1 MSDRLYR
8 LLLLSLPA
16 DLRRDFGDDMA
27 QLFRDH
33 RRQLAGRPV
42 QLISLWFG
50 AACDVAMEAFAARAP
65 MRVTRARWNGR
76 DAEAPATSVSRIGG
90 NVMRTVIGDFRHG
103 LRLLRKYPASSLL
116 ALATLA
122 IGIGANAA
130 IFSVVDRVLLRALPY
145 PNPDRI
151 VMVWEK
157 RPRESV
163 MNNVASPA
171 DYLDWRKRNTVFDH
185 MAGYAGG
192 GMASLTGDGEPVVV
206 PASSVGWSFFD
217 ILGVRPELGRT
228 FQPDDEVLG
237 KHRVVVISHG
247 LWQSRYG
254 GQRDIVGRRV
264 WLNSN
269 AWEVIGVLPASFQ
282 FVTDVDLW
290 APLVFGP
297 DISRVSHQLDVY
309 ARIKSGVSFAQALDA
324 MDRLGQ
330 QLEAEY
336 PQENRGHGAH
346 VTLMSEVYVKP
357 LRKTLFTLFA
367 SVALVLLIACVN
379 VANLLLARAAS
390 RRREMSV
397 RSALGASRG
406 RLVRQT
412 LVESVSLS
420 VVGGVAGVALGWVLL
435 QALPVVMPERM
446 SVVGLDQI
454 RLDSRVLLF
463 SFGLVLLTG
472 VLFGLLPALQ
482 ASKPDMTDTLKEGGR
497 GAAGIRR
504 PARIALV
511 VGEVTLAALTLV
523 GAGLVVRSFSQ
534 TMAQPLGFDSSQR
547 LTFSVAVPS
556 ARYKTAEER
565 RAVLLDIERRL
576 ATVPGV
582 GSVGAVN
589 LLPLGGG
596 DSRTGI
602 GIENR
607 EGKPDDP
614 PTRMHPRIV
623 TPSYFS
629 TAGIPIKQGRGFEPT
644 DDDRALPVVIISET
658 SARRFWPDGNP
669 IGQRV
674 QFGGDQIWRTV
685 IGIAGDVRH
694 WGLRREINPVLY
706 WPQAQASTSSLNF
719 VLRSD
724 VDPGALTSTV
734 RTTVAAVDPN
744 LPLARVRTFDEV
756 VAESVRSERAQ
767 TVLLASFGVLA
778 LVLAVIGVYGV
789 MAQLVT
795 TRVHEIGV
803 RMTLGAR
810 PFDIL
815 RRLMTEGFWQALA
828 GLALGLVAG
837 SYLMRIGGLA
847 EELLFQVPP
856 WDPVTLSV
864 VGAVLMVATLAAC
877 LVPARRAMRVDPV
890 NALRNS

>member
-1 MSDRLYR
+1 MSERLFR
-8 LLLLSLPA
+8 LLLLALPA
-16 DLRRDFGDDMA
+16 DLRRDFGDDMV
-27 QLFRDH
+27 QLFHDY
-33 RRQLAGRPV
+33 RRELSGRPGH
-42 QLISLWFG
+42 LLSLWVG
-50 AACDVAMEAFAARAP
+50 AAADVAAQAVTARAP
-65 MRVTRARWNGR
+65 WLTARSRWNVRETLEKPDGR
-76 DAEAPATSVSRIGG
+76 RTGG
-90 NVMRTVIGDFRHG
+90 MIMRSLLADFRHG

-122 IGIGANAA
+122 LGIGANTA

-145 PNPDRI
+145 PDPDRI

-163 MNNVASPA
+163 MQNVVSPA
-171 DYLDWRKRNTVFDH
+171 DYLDWRKQNTVFEH
-185 MAGYAGG
+185 MAAYAG

-206 PASSVGWSFFD
+206 PAASVGWSFFD
-217 ILGVRPELGRT
+217 LLRVRPELGRM

-237 KHRVVVISHG
+237 RHRVVVLGHG

-254 GQRDIVGRRV
+254 GQRDIIGRRV
-264 WLNSN
+264 WLNGN

-290 APLVFGP
+290 APLVLGP
-297 DISRVSHQLDVY
+297 EISRVSHQLDVY
-309 ARIKSGVSFAQALDA
+309 ARIKPGVSFAQALDA
-324 MDRLGQ
+324 MDRLGL
-330 QLEAEY
+330 QLETEY

-346 VTLMSEVYVKP
+346 VTLMRDIYVKP
-357 LRKTLFTLFA
+357 LRATLLVLFA
-367 SVALVLLIACVN
+367 AVGLVLLIACVN

-406 RLVRQT
+406 RLVTQT

-420 VVGGVAGVALGWVLL
+420 VVGGIAGLATGWVLL
-435 QALPVVMPERM
+435 QALPAVMPERL

-454 RLDSRVLLF
+454 HLDVRVLLF
-463 SFGLVLLTG
+463 SFGLALLTG
-472 VLFGLLPALQ
+472 ILFGLLPALH

-523 GAGLVVRSFSQ
+523 GAGLVVRSFSE
-534 TMAQPLGFDSSQR
+534 TMSQPLGFDPSQR
-547 LTFSVAVPS
+547 LTFSLAVPP
-556 ARYKTAEER
+556 ARYKTPEER

-576 ATVPGV
+576 GALPGV
-582 GSVGAVN
+582 RSVGGVN

-607 EGKPDDP
+607 ERKPDDP

-623 TPSYFS
+623 TPTYFS
-629 TAGIPIKQGRGFEPT
+629 TVGIPIKQGRGFETT

-674 QFGGDQIWRTV
+674 QFGGDETWRTV

-706 WPQAQASTSSLNF
+706 WPQAQAMTSGLNF
-719 VLRSD
+719 VLRAD
-724 VDPGALTSTV
+724 VDPGSLTGPA
-734 RTTVAAVDPN
+734 RAAVAAVDPN
-744 LPLARVRTFDEV
+744 LPLARVQSFDKV

-767 TVLLASFGVLA
+767 TLLLGSFGVLA
-778 LVLAVIGVYGV
+778 LLLAVIGVYGV
-789 MAQLVT
+789 MAQLVS

-810 PFDIL
+810 PVDIL
-815 RRLMTEGFWQALA
+815 RRLMTEGLWQTLV
-828 GLALGLVAG
+828 GLAIGLVAG
-837 SYLMRIGGLA
+837 SYVMRLGTLPD
-847 EELLFQVPP
+847 EMLFHVQP
-856 WDPVTLSV
+856 WDPLTLT
-864 VGAVLMVATLAAC
+864 AVAIILIVATLAAC
-877 LVPARRAMRVDPV
+877 LIPARRAMRVDPV
-890 NALRNS
+890 RALRQT

>member
-1 MSDRLYR
+1 MPERLYR
-8 LLLLSLPA
+8 LLLLTLPA
-16 DLRRDFGDDMA
+16 DLRRDFGDDMT
-27 QLFRDH
+27 QLFHDY
-33 RRQLAGRPV
+33 RRELAGRPV
-42 QLISLWFG
+42 HLLALWFG
-50 AACDVAMEAFAARAP
+50 AAYDVVAQAVAARAP
-65 MRVTRARWNGR
+65 RRAAPPRWNDR
-76 DAEAPATSVSRIGG
+76 KAPAEIGLARTG
-90 NVMRTVIGDFRHG
+90 GIVMRTALGDFRHG
-103 LRLLRKYPASSLL
+103 LRLLRKYPASSML

-122 IGIGANAA
+122 IGIGVNTA

-145 PNPDRI
+145 PEPDRI

-157 RPRESV
+157 RLREGV
-163 MNNVASPA
+163 MNNVVSPA
-171 DYLDWRKRNTVFDH
+171 DYLDWRKRNTIFEN
-185 MAGYAGG
+185 MAAYAGG
-192 GMASLTGDGEPVVV
+192 QASLTGDGEPAVVAA
-206 PASSVGWSFFD
+206 ASIGWSFFD
-217 ILGVRPELGRT
+217 ILNVRPELGRT
-228 FQPDDEVLG
+228 LQPDDEVLG
-237 KHRVVVISHG
+237 KHRVVMISHG

-264 WLNSN
+264 WLNGN

-297 DISRVSHQLDVY
+297 EISRVSHQLDVY
-309 ARIKSGVSFAQALDA
+309 ARMKPGVSFAQALDG

-346 VTLMSEVYVKP
+346 VTLMRDVYVKP
-357 LRKTLFTLFA
+357 LRNTLLTLFA
-367 SVALVLLIACVN
+367 SVGMVLLIACVN

-406 RLVRQT
+406 RLVAQT

-420 VVGGVAGVALGWVLL
+420 IVGGLLGLAMGWILL
-435 QALPVVMPERM
+435 QTLPAVMPERM
-446 SVVGLDQI
+446 SVVGSEQLQLDF
-454 RLDSRVLLF
+454 RVLLF
-463 SFGLVLLTG
+463 SFGLALLTG

-482 ASKPDMTDTLKEGGR
+482 ASKPEMTDTLKEGGR
-497 GAAGIRR
+497 GVAGIRR

-534 TMAQPLGFDSSQR
+534 TMAQPLGFDPAQR

-556 ARYKTAEER
+556 ARYETPEKR

-576 ATVPGV
+576 AAVPGV
-582 GSVGAVN
+582 RSVGAVN

-596 DSRTGI
+596 DSRAGI

-607 EGKPDDP
+607 ERKPDDP

-623 TPSYFS
+623 TPTYFS
-629 TAGIPIKQGRGFEPT
+629 TMGIPIKQGRGFETT
-644 DDDRALPVVIISET
+644 DDERALPVVIISET
-658 SARRFWPDGNP
+658 SARRFWPNENP
-669 IGQRV
+669 LGQRV
-674 QFGGDQIWRTV
+674 RFGGDEIWRTV
-685 IGIAGDVRH
+685 VGIAGDVRH
-694 WGLRREINPVLY
+694 WGLRRDINPTLY
-706 WPQAQASTSSLNF
+706 WPQAQASIGSLNF
-719 VLRSD
+719 ILRAD
-724 VDPGALTSTV
+724 VDPGSLTSAV

-744 LPLARVRTFDEV
+744 LPLANVRTFDEV
-756 VAESVRSERAQ
+756 VGRSVRSERAQ
-767 TVLLASFGVLA
+767 TLLLASFGVLA

-815 RRLMTEGFWQALA
+815 RGLMSEGLWQAL
-828 GLALGLVAG
+828 LGLVIGLIAG
-837 SYLMRIGGLA
+837 SYVMRLGGLS
-847 EELLFQVPP
+847 EEMLFHVQP
-856 WDPVTLSV
+856 WDPITLTT
-864 VGAVLMVATLAAC
+864 VGAILIVATLAAC
-877 LVPARRAMRVDPV
+877 LIPARRAMRVDPV
-890 NALRNS
+890 NALRQR

>member
-1 MSDRLYR
+1 VV
-8 LLLLSLPA
+8 
-16 DLRRDFGDDMA
+16 A
-27 QLFRDH
+27 Q
-33 RRQLAGRPV
+33 AIG
-42 QLISLWFG
+42 
-50 AACDVAMEAFAARAP
+50 ARAP
-65 MRVTRARWNGR
+65 WLRARPRWNDR
-76 DAEAPATSVSRIGG
+76 ATPAEPNHVRTGG
-90 NVMRTVIGDFRHG
+90 MVMRTLLGDFRHG
-103 LRLLRKYPASSLL
+103 LRLLRTYPASSLL

-122 IGIGANAA
+122 IGIGANTA

-145 PNPDRI
+145 PDPDRI

-157 RPRESV
+157 RPREGV
-163 MNNVASPA
+163 MNNVVSPA
-171 DYLDWRKRNTVFDH
+171 DYLDWRKRNTAFEN
-185 MAGYAGG
+185 MAGYAG

-206 PASSVGWSFFD
+206 PGASVGWAFFEV
-217 ILGVRPELGRT
+217 LKVKPELGRT

-237 KHRVVVISHG
+237 KHRVLVMSHA

-264 WLNSN
+264 WLNGN
-269 AWEVIGVLPASFQ
+269 AWEVVGVLPASFQ
-282 FVTDVDLW
+282 FVTDVDFW
-290 APLVFGP
+290 APLVFGE
-297 DISRVSHQLDVY
+297 ISRVNHQIDVY
-309 ARIKSGVSFAQALDA
+309 ARIKPGVSFAQALDA

-346 VTLMSEVYVKP
+346 VTLMRDVYVKP
-357 LRKTLFTLFA
+357 LRATLLVLFA
-367 SVALVLLIACVN
+367 AVGLVLLIACVN
-379 VANLLLARAAS
+379 VANLLLARAAA

-406 RLVRQT
+406 RLIGQT

-420 VVGGVAGVALGWVLL
+420 VVGGLAGLVMGWVLL
-435 QALPVVMPERM
+435 KALPAVMPERL
-446 SVVGLDQI
+446 SVVGLEEI
-454 RLDSRVLLF
+454 HLDVRVLLF
-463 SFGLVLLTG
+463 SFALALLTG

-504 PARIALV
+504 SARIALV

-534 TMAQPLGFDSSQR
+534 TMAQPLGFDASQR
-547 LTFSVAVPS
+547 LTFGVAVPS
-556 ARYKTAEER
+556 TRYKTPEER

-576 ATVPGV
+576 AALPGV
-582 GSVGAVN
+582 RSVGAVN

-607 EGKPDDP
+607 ERKPDDP

-623 TPSYFS
+623 TPTYFS
-629 TAGIPIKQGRGFEPT
+629 TVGIPIRQGRGFETT
-644 DDDRALPVVIISET
+644 DDDHALPVVIVSET

-674 QFGGDQIWRTV
+674 RFGGDEVWRTV

-694 WGLRREINPVLY
+694 WGLRRDVNPVLY
-706 WPQAQASTSSLNF
+706 WPQAQASIGSLTF
-719 VLRSD
+719 ILRSD
-724 VDPGALTSTV
+724 VDPGTLTSAVRATV
-734 RTTVAAVDPN
+734 KAVDAN

-767 TVLLASFGVLA
+767 TLLLGAFGVLSLA
-778 LVLAVIGVYGV
+778 LAVIGVYGV

-810 PFDIL
+810 PLDIL
-815 RRLMTEGFWQALA
+815 RGLMTEGLWQALA
-828 GLALGLVAG
+828 GLAIGLVAG
-837 SYLMRIGGLA
+837 SYIMRVGGLP
-847 EELLFQVPP
+847 EELLFHVQP
-856 WDPVTLSV
+856 WDPITLTA
-864 VGAVLMVATLAAC
+864 VGLILIVATLAAC
-877 LVPARRAMRVDPV
+877 LIPARRAMRVDPV
-890 NALRNS
+890 NALRQS

>member
-8 LLLLSLPA
+8 LLLLTLPP
-16 DLRRDFGDDMA
+16 DLRRDFGDEMA
-27 QLFRDH
+27 QLFHDY
-33 RRQLAGRPV
+33 RQELAGRPV
-42 QLISLWFG
+42 HLLSLFFASAW
-50 AACDVAMEAFAARAP
+50 DVVAQAVAARAP
-65 MRVTRARWNGR
+65 RPASRARWNGR
-76 DAEAPATSVSRIGG
+76 EAPVNTGFARTGG
-90 NVMRTVIGDFRHG
+90 IVMRTVLGDFRHG
-103 LRLLRKYPASSLL
+103 LRLLRKYPASSML

-122 IGIGANAA
+122 IGIGVNTA

-145 PNPDRI
+145 PEPDRV

-157 RPRESV
+157 RLREGV
-163 MNNVASPA
+163 MNNVVSPA
-171 DYLDWRKRNTVFDH
+171 DYLDWRKRNTVFEN

-192 GMASLTGDGEPVVV
+192 QANLTGDGEPTVV
-206 PASSVGWSFFD
+206 PAASIGWSFFD
-217 ILGVRPELGRT
+217 ILSVRPELGRT

-264 WLNSN
+264 WLNGN

-282 FVTDVDLW
+282 FVTEVDLW
-290 APLVFGP
+290 APMVFGE
-297 DISRVSHQLDVY
+297 ITRVSHQIDVY
-309 ARIKSGVSFAQALDA
+309 ARVKPGVSFAQALDA

-346 VTLMSEVYVKP
+346 VTLMRDVYVKP
-357 LRKTLFTLFA
+357 LRKTLLTIFA
-367 SVALVLLIACVN
+367 SVGMVLLIACVN

-406 RLVRQT
+406 RLITQT

-420 VVGGVAGVALGWVLL
+420 VVGGLLGLVMGWILL
-435 QALPVVMPERM
+435 QTLPAVMPERM
-446 SVVGLDQI
+446 SVVGLEQI
-454 RLDSRVLLF
+454 HLDVRVLLF
-463 SFGLVLLTG
+463 SFGLALLTG

-482 ASKPDMTDTLKEGGR
+482 ASKPDMTDPLKEGGR

-534 TMAQPLGFDSSQR
+534 TMNQPLGFDPAQR
-547 LTFSVAVPS
+547 LTFSVAVPA
-556 ARYKTAEER
+556 ARYETPEKR

-576 ATVPGV
+576 AALPGV
-582 GSVGAVN
+582 RSVGAVN

-607 EGKPDDP
+607 ERKPDDP

-623 TPSYFS
+623 TPTYFS
-629 TAGIPIKQGRGFEPT
+629 TVGIPIKQGRGFETT
-644 DDDRALPVVIISET
+644 DDDRALPVVVISET
-658 SARRFWPDGNP
+658 SARRFWPNENP

-674 QFGGDQIWRTV
+674 RFGGDEIWRTV

-694 WGLRREINPVLY
+694 WGLRQDINPVLY
-706 WPQAQASTSSLNF
+706 WPQAQASIGSLSF
-719 VLRSD
+719 ILRAD
-724 VDPGALTSTV
+724 VDPGSLTSAV

-744 LPLARVRTFDEV
+744 LPLANVRTFDEV
-756 VAESVRSERAQ
+756 VARSVRSERAQ
-767 TVLLASFGVLA
+767 TLLLASFGVLA

-815 RRLMTEGFWQALA
+815 RQLMTEGLWQAL
-828 GLALGLVAG
+828 LGLVIGLIAG
-837 SYLMRIGGLA
+837 SYVMRLGGLA
-847 EELLFQVPP
+847 EEMLFHVEP
-856 WDPVTLSV
+856 WDPATLTT
-864 VGAVLMVATLAAC
+864 VGAVLLLATLAAC
-877 LVPARRAMRVDPV
+877 LIPARRAMRVDPV
-890 NALRNS
+890 NALRQS

>member
-1 MSDRLYR
+1 MTDRLYR
-8 LLLLSLPA
+8 LLLCTLPK
-16 DLRRDFGDDMA
+16 DLRRDFGDEMV
-27 QLFRDH
+27 QLFRDQ
-33 RRQLAGRPV
+33 RQALSGQPV
-42 QLISLWFG
+42 RLLSFWAS
-50 AACDVAMEAFAARAP
+50 AAYDVAIEAFAARTLPQTSSAG
-65 MRVTRARWNGR
+65 ARRR
-76 DAEAPATSVSRIGG
+76 DEQPASGKSPGG
-90 NVMRTVIGDFRHG
+90 TVMRTVFGDFQHG
-103 LRLLRKYPASSLL
+103 LRLLRRYPASSLL

-122 IGIGANAA
+122 IGIGANTA

-145 PNPDRI
+145 PDPDRI

-157 RPRESV
+157 RPREGV
-163 MNNVASPA
+163 MNNVVSPA
-171 DYLDWRKRNTVFDH
+171 DYLDWRKRNTAFEN
-185 MAGYAGG
+185 MAAYAG

-206 PASSVGWSFFD
+206 PGASVGWSFFE
-217 ILGVRPELGRT
+217 ILKVRPELGRT

-237 KHRVVVISHG
+237 KHRVLVMSHA

-264 WLNSN
+264 WLNGN
-269 AWEVIGVLPASFQ
+269 AWEVIGVLPSSFQ
-282 FVTDVDLW
+282 FVTDVDFW
-290 APLVFGP
+290 APLVFGQE
-297 DISRVSHQLDVY
+297 ISRVSHQLDVY
-309 ARIKSGVSFAQALDA
+309 ARIKPGVSFAQALDA

-330 QLEAEY
+330 ELEAEY
-336 PQENRGHGAH
+336 PQENRGHGAY
-346 VTLMSEVYVKP
+346 VTLMRDVYVKP
-357 LRKTLFTLFA
+357 LRATLLVLFA
-367 SVALVLLIACVN
+367 AVGLVLLIACVN
-379 VANLLLARAAS
+379 VANLLLARAAA

-406 RLVRQT
+406 RLIGQA

-420 VVGGVAGVALGWVLL
+420 FVGGIAGLVMGWVLL
-435 QALPVVMPERM
+435 KALPAVMPERM
-446 SVVGLDQI
+446 SVVGLEELH
-454 RLDSRVLLF
+454 LDVRVLLF
-463 SFGLVLLTG
+463 SFALALLTG

-504 PARIALV
+504 RARIALV

-534 TMAQPLGFDSSQR
+534 TMAQPLGFDPSQR
-547 LTFSVAVPS
+547 LTLGIAVPS
-556 ARYKTAEER
+556 ARYKTPEER
-565 RAVLLDIERRL
+565 RAVLLDIERRFAAL
-576 ATVPGV
+576 AGV
-582 GSVGAVN
+582 RSVGAVN

-607 EGKPDDP
+607 ERKPDDP

-623 TPSYFS
+623 TPTYFS
-629 TAGIPIKQGRGFEPT
+629 TVGIPIKQGRGFEST
-644 DDDRALPVVIISET
+644 DDDRALPVVIVSET

-674 QFGGDQIWRTV
+674 QFGGDEVWRTV

-694 WGLRREINPVLY
+694 WGLRRDVNPVLY
-706 WPQAQASTSSLNF
+706 WPQAQAMTSSLNF

-724 VDPGALTSTV
+724 VDPSTLTSAVRATV
-734 RTTVAAVDPN
+734 KAVDPN
-744 LPLARVRTFDEV
+744 LPLASVRTFDDV

-767 TVLLASFGVLA
+767 TLLLGAFGVLS

-815 RRLMTEGFWQALA
+815 RGLMTEGLWQALA
-828 GLALGLVAG
+828 GLAIGLVAG
-837 SYLMRIGGLA
+837 SYIMRVGGLP
-847 EELLFQVPP
+847 EELLFHVQP
-856 WDPVTLSV
+856 WDPITLTA
-864 VGAVLMVATLAAC
+864 VGLILIVATLAAC
-877 LVPARRAMRVDPV
+877 LIPARRAMRVDPV
-890 NALRNS
+890 NALRQS